1 MDEVPL
7 SFDIPPTR
15 TVDVQGASSIP
26 INTTGNE
33 RTSFTVVL
41 CCAANGSVNAS
52 EPDLTK
58 NFVFE
63 KLHNGKTTPQV
74 TRENSTISTAR
85 RLLALKG
92 SPAVSDDQETQVKI
106 RLPVAVHSS
115 TAEIK
120 EASITIQTTTESS
133 TIEITTETTIESTT
147 EETTTAE
154 CTTLETTEET
164 TTESTTVET
173 TESTTMETTEATTI
187 ETTLETTAS
196 ETVMKP
202 TSKSLLKTNSPNVPD
217 PAENVNTTKSWQKY
231 LSKSTPK
238 PIHSTQS
245 PVKDPK
251 SFSNKSL
258 LSKLNSNPSLADVK
272 KSVNKDPKQTTLT
285 VDKNPTP
292 RTTDKKSTPS
302 NIVFQNKSQKEDATE
317 INIRAPLTNQEMTA
331 TTPSSNNSSVNIS
344 IDVDVDVNLRSHYT
358 SASPNASAEY
368 ISYDPDGTENPKDR
382 EKRYENKR
390 IVAGVILVVLVS
402 LSAGCALLL
411 VIMPSNYDVVSR
423 KYRTRPDQVA
433 LIPPRNRCRPRFY
446 DSSLYMGH

>member
-1 MDEVPL
+1 ML
-7 SFDIPPTR
+7 SHIR
-15 TVDVQGASSIP
+15 H
-26 INTTGNE
+26 INKDYVKYI
-33 RTSFTVVL
+33 SL
-41 CCAANGSVNAS
+41 SAS

-58 NFVFE
+58 NYLFE
-63 KLHNGKTTPQV
+63 KLHNGKTLPRATM
-74 TRENSTISTAR
+74 ENTTISTAR

-92 SPAVSDDQETQVKI
+92 SPAVSDDQGTQVKI
-106 RLPVAVHSS
+106 KLPDAIHSS
-115 TAEIK
+115 TTEMK
-120 EASITIQTTTESS
+120 KASTTTQATTESS
-133 TIEITTETTIESTT
+133 TIEITSETTIESTT
-147 EETTTAE
+147 EETTTTE
-154 CTTLETTEET
+154 STTLETTEET

-187 ETTLETTAS
+187 ETTLETTSS
-196 ETVMKP
+196 ETLMKP

-217 PAENVNTTKSWQKY
+217 QTENVNTTKSWQKY

-251 SFSNKSL
+251 SLSNKPL
-258 LSKLNSNPSLADVK
+258 FSKLIPNPSTSLTGI
-272 KSVNKDPKQTTLT
+272 KSVNKDPKQT
-285 VDKNPTP
+285 VDKNSTP

-317 INIRAPLTNQEMTA
+317 INIRAPSTNQETTA

-344 IDVDVDVNLRSHYT
+344 IDVDIDVNLRSHYT
-358 SASPNASAEY
+358 SASPNTSAEY
-368 ISYDPDGTENPKDR
+368 ISYDPDGTESPKDR